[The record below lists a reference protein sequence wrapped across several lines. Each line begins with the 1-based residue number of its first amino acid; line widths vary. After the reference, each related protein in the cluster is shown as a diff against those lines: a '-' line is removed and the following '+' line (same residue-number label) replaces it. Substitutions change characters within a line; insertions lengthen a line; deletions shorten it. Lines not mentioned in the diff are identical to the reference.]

1 MSSLASGREARRIA
15 PNAKKNALAQLADLK
30 NKGIKR
36 SDQFEVC
43 AGRGGGVLA
52 PIDLAVLADPAK
64 VEPQDF
70 GNPSRDQSLN
80 DTLL

>member
-43 AGRGGGVLA
+43 AAGGGGGGVFVCRFHFIVPRA
-52 PIDLAVLADPAK
+52 
-64 VEPQDF
+64 
-70 GNPSRDQSLN
+70 
-80 DTLL
+80 

>member
-1 MSSLASGREARRIA
+1 MLYRASDPEGH
-15 PNAKKNALAQLADLK
+15 
-30 NKGIKR
+30 
-36 SDQFEVC
+36 